1 MRLQSIRRV
10 SARREKLMCQCL
22 CVVEIDLVV
31 FVGMRVV
38 VVVVVVVVMIV
49 GVDGLVLVEVCDV
62 IGVVRDVG
70 VSEVCWD
77 DTFPVLPDEEDAG
90 GRVKRYGWFS
100 RGHDFVA
107 DN

>member
-1 MRLQSIRRV
+1 M
-10 SARREKLMCQCL
+10 
-22 CVVEIDLVV
+22 VV

-38 VVVVVVVVMIV
+38 DVVVVVVVMAD
-49 GVDGLVLVEVCDV
+49 GVDGLVLIEVCDM
-62 IGVVRDVG
+62 IGIVRDVG

-90 GRVKRYGWFS
+90 GRVKRYRRFS

-107 DN
+107 VN